1 MPRPRSTRNCV
12 ILGATGRLGR
22 ILANNRGVFQA
33 RGIRLLYQTRQAIP
47 ALGSED
53 WLVWNPGK
61 GPDRGAAAFQAALAP
76 FGGAEAIINLAG
88 VVPGQGGDLAD
99 NTRLAL
105 AALAAGRAVGARLLL
120 LASSA
125 AVYGDA
131 SGILDEETPP
141 APQSDYGR
149 AKLAMERAMAE
160 AGAGGVADGINTCCL
175 RISNVAGADQLLQNA
190 ARAAPNRPMRLGR
203 FRNGL
208 SPCRSYIGP
217 ETLARVLATLLA
229 AGLAGQTLPP
239 CLNVAAPQ
247 PVFMADLLTALAE
260 KRPLAWEF
268 CDAGA
273 ALPRVELDTTRLA
286 RFHRFAAADSQPGEI
301 IRQVLAQ

>member
-1 MPRPRSTRNCV
+1 MPRPISTRNCV

-22 ILANNRGVFQA
+22 ILADNRHLFQA

-47 ALGSED
+47 PRQAED
-53 WLVWNPGK
+53 WFVWNPGK
-61 GPDRGAAAFQAALAP
+61 GPDHRAAAFQAALAP
-76 FGGAEAIINLAG
+76 FGGAEAIVNLAG
-88 VVPGQGGDLAD
+88 VVPGQGGEMAD

-120 LASSA
+120 QASSA
-125 AVYGDA
+125 SVYGDA
-131 SGILDEETPP
+131 KGILDEETPP
-141 APQSDYGR
+141 MPQSDYGR
-149 AKLAMERAMAE
+149 AKLAMERAI
-160 AGAGGVADGINTCCL
+160 AGAGAGDINTCCL

-190 ARAAPNRPMRLGR
+190 FRAAPDRPMRLGR

-217 ETLARVLATLLA
+217 ETLARVLAALLA
-229 AGLAGQTLPP
+229 AGLAARTLPP
-239 CLNVAAPQ
+239 CLNIAAPQ
-247 PVFMADLLTALAE
+247 PVYMADLLLALGE
-260 KRPLAWEF
+260 KMPLAWEF